1 MRDLGIPAGRVFASG
16 EITMQDTNSILF
28 YNGASVGDIDAVL
41 CTAKLDVTDTVSDD
55 SFIAQEVLGL
65 ENVSFSYEAEH
76 PNIIRNVSL
85 SIYPGERVL
94 VLGPSGG
101 GKSTL
106 LMVLAGLIP
115 RIINGQLKGAV
126 RLKGVDTNSVETSLA
141 AFSASVAI
149 VMQDP
154 ESQIAC
160 LTVEDEVAFALENF
174 EYPRSEIIA
183 RVNQTLQL
191 TNMDDMRESPVYTLS
206 GGQKQRLAI
215 ACALARSPDIIIL
228 DEPLSNLD
236 PVGCSEV
243 MPLIMDVAFRQGA
256 AVVMTAHDFAGFAD
270 QFERAIIMSDGAVLK
285 DGPIREVL
293 GDVPLLQDLGLEIPS
308 YIEWAYDLLG
318 SAMEQAPLTPDEA
331 AKLVAAAG
339 LLPQS
344 AACAELDFSG
354 YGTFASEEVV
364 VKVEN
369 LVVSFA
375 RKPVISNISFSIKRG
390 EVVALVGYNGSGKS
404 TLALT
409 LAGVI
414 PPAAGSIEVLGEK
427 YKYRRGKKIGVGGS
441 HIGYV
446 FQYPEHQFL
455 YDTMLAEMMHGLESS
470 DEQRAVDLLSSIGL
484 KDPLG
489 HPYELSGGQKRRL
502 SVKAT
507 TVLNPAILIL
517 DEPTYGQDARNRELI
532 EKDIQT
538 LNANGATIILIAHDM
553 DFIARIATRVLVL
566 RYGVLEFDGSTE
578 TLFSEDGHLESFGL
592 LKPMTQRLRESI
604 VHCHREGG

>member
-1 MRDLGIPAGRVFASG
+1 
-16 EITMQDTNSILF
+16 MQDANSLLF
-28 YNGASVGDIDAVL
+28 YNNALASGCGSDASPG
-41 CTAKLDVTDTVSDD
+41 TARVNVAGIVTDGVTKPR
-55 SFIAQEVLGL
+55 EVLGL
-65 ENVSFSYEAEH
+65 ENVSFAYDTEH
-76 PNIIRNVSL
+76 ASIIRNVSL
-85 SIYPGERVL
+85 SISSGERVL

-106 LMVLAGLIP
+106 LMILAGLIP
-115 RIINGQLKGAV
+115 RIINGQLEGVV
-126 RLKGVDTNSVETSLA
+126 RLKGVDTNNAETSLA
-141 AFSASVAI
+141 AFSESAAI

-174 EYPRSEIIA
+174 EYPREEIIA
-183 RVNQTLQL
+183 RVNQTLQF
-191 TNMDDMRESPVYTLS
+191 TNMDNMRESPVYTLS

-215 ACALARSPDIIIL
+215 ACALARTPDIIIL

-243 MPLIMDVAFRQGA
+243 MPLIMDVAIRQGA

-270 QFERAIIMSDGAVLK
+270 QFDRAIIVSDGAVLK

-293 GDVPLLQDLGLEIPS
+293 GDVLLMRDLGLEIPT
-308 YIEWAYDLLG
+308 YIAWAYDLLG
-318 SAMEQAPLTPDEA
+318 GVMAEAPLTPDEA

-344 AACAELDFSG
+344 ATCAGLNISG

-375 RKPVISNISFSIKRG
+375 RKPVISNISFSIKKG

-455 YDTMLAEMMHGLESS
+455 YDTMLAEMMHGLEAS
-470 DEQRAVDLLSSIGL
+470 DEQRATDLLASIGL
-484 KDPLG
+484 HDPLG

-502 SVKAT
+502 GVKAT
-507 TVLNPAILIL
+507 TVLDPAILIL

-532 EKDIQT
+532 EKDIQS
-538 LNANGATIILIAHDM
+538 LNANGATIIVIAHDM

-566 RYGVLEFDGSTE
+566 RYGVLEFDGSSE
-578 TLFSEDGHLESFGL
+578 MLFSENGQLESFGL
-592 LKPMTQRLRESI
+592 LKPVTQLLRESI
-604 VHCHREGG
+604 VRCHEERG

>member
-1 MRDLGIPAGRVFASG
+1 
-16 EITMQDTNSILF
+16 MQDTNSVLF
-28 YNGASVGDIDAVL
+28 YNGSFASGGDIDVDL
-41 CTAKLDVTDTVSDD
+41 STATPDVTGTVSDD
-55 SFIAQEVLGL
+55 AFRAQEVLGL
-65 ENVSFSYEAEH
+65 ENVSFSYDAEH
-76 PNIIRNVSL
+76 ASIIRNVSL
-85 SIYPGERVL
+85 SIHPGERVL

-115 RIINGQLKGAV
+115 RIINGQLEGVV

-141 AFSASVAI
+141 AFSASAAI

-191 TNMDDMRESPVYTLS
+191 TNMDNMRESPVYTLS

-215 ACALARSPDIIIL
+215 ACALARTPDIIIL

-270 QFERAIIMSDGAVLK
+270 QFDRAIIVSDGTVLK
-285 DGPIREVL
+285 DGPIRNVL
-293 GDVPLLQDLGLEIPS
+293 RDVSLMRDLGLEIPT

-318 SAMEQAPLTPDEA
+318 SAMEQAPLTPNEA
-331 AKLVAAAG
+331 AKQVAAAG
-339 LLPQS
+339 LLPLS
-344 AACAELDFSG
+344 ATCGGLNQGE
-354 YGTFASEEVV
+354 YGSFASEEVV
-364 VKVEN
+364 VKVED
-369 LVVSFA
+369 LVVFFG

-414 PPAAGSIEVLGEK
+414 PPAGGSIEVMGEK
-427 YKYRRGKKIGVGGS
+427 YKFRRGKKIGACGS

-484 KDPLG
+484 NDPLA

-502 SVKAT
+502 GVKAT
-507 TVLNPAILIL
+507 TVLDPAILIL

-532 EKDIQT
+532 EKDIQS
-538 LNANGATIILIAHDM
+538 LNANGATIIVIAHDM

-566 RYGVLEFDGSTE
+566 RYGVLEFDGSAE
-578 TLFSEDGHLESFGL
+578 TLFSEDGQLESFGL
-592 LKPMTQRLRESI
+592 LKPMTQLLRESI
-604 VHCHREGG
+604 VHCHRERG